1 MQSDCVMHGQ
11 RVSVPRVL
19 AARVGVTMA
28 PVLTDVESDCGV
40 QRGGMP
46 APCSR
51 MLSCSIMERRTSV
64 KRPSSPDSAARARV
78 RVTVG
83 RASRIE

>member
-19 AARVGVTMA
+19 AAREGATLA
-28 PVLTDVESDCGV
+28 LVLTDVESDCGV

-51 MLSCSIMERRTSV
+51 MPSCSIMEWRTSV
-64 KRPSSPDSAARARV
+64 KRPSRAVSAATLRV
-78 RVTVG
+78 IV
-83 RASRIE
+83 